1 MKIKNELLRCDIQF
15 PKVSHLHKNRDV
27 TLLEMCI
34 ALCYTVSTSVTLP
47 LSLCDTFGNYVIL

>member
-1 MKIKNELLRCDIQF
+1 MKIKNELLQCDIQF

-34 ALCYTVSTSVTLP
+34 ALLHSFHKCHIATELM
-47 LSLCDTFGNYVIL
+47 